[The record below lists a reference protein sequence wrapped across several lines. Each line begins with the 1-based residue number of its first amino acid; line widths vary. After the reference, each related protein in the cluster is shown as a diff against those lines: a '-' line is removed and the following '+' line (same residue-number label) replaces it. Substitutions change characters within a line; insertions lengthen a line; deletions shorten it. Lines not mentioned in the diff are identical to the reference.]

1 MTRTPRTTALRRVG
15 VATALTV
22 RTPAGAGDIA
32 GASSTGTPASH
43 RSPRSRGGAR
53 DPRDAL
59 AGEGVVTDLTDTSI
73 TVRDPRGASRTYAL
87 DASTM
92 VRRDGTV
99 VDTAQ
104 LRPGQRV
111 AIVATR
117 RRAATL
123 VILPSD
129 VGPDTAEG
137 VVTDLT
143 DTSITVRDPRGA
155 SRTYALDA
163 STALRAGADHRAT
176 TLTSA
181 GLAIGE
187 HVTVEPASEEP
198 DAAGAITVEP
208 ALVTGTIV
216 AVAGD
221 TLTVADHQ
229 GFYRPVR
236 ISPASRLTSAGA
248 CAALAD
254 VSVGASVVASGFV
267 DATHTALNAATLDV
281 DPSPDDPPLPDDAG

>member
-22 RTPAGAGDIA
+22 RTPATAGDVA

-53 DPRDAL
+53 DPGDAL
-59 AGEGVVTDLTDTSI
+59 AG
-73 TVRDPRGASRTYAL
+73 
-87 DASTM
+87 
-92 VRRDGTV
+92 
-99 VDTAQ
+99 
-104 LRPGQRV
+104 
-111 AIVATR
+111 
-117 RRAATL
+117 
-123 VILPSD
+123 
-129 VGPDTAEG
+129 EG

-163 STALRAGADHRAT
+163 STALRAGADHPAT

-236 ISPASRLTSAGA
+236 ISPAARLTSAGA
-248 CAALAD
+248 CAALED

-281 DPSPDDPPLPDDAG
+281 DPPSDVPTSPSDAG